1 MEDTVDASP
10 GEKPKAFKSLLGIL
24 EKYVTWWKMGAIAS
38 QPRKADG
45 GIAQAVGH
53 RRAQRSHHHL
63 QWPQVERTQGHRVSR
78 FRLFPGLLQEL
89 QGTYRDPAMESGLDS
104 LPLALRSSSQRM
116 LKTNSELQEASS
128 GVIDL
133 PDDRADAVNALLWY
147 AYTANYDDTKESSV
161 SDGQLIPRPMLFNV
175 LVHTV
180 GDKYGM
186 RNLCQLA
193 EAKFE
198 KHATTGWRS
207 DGFAD
212 AIIEMSLT
220 SPDSKRVLLT
230 IAAEIAITHAADL
243 FTGEETRFQETVRNV
258 APFAF
263 KVTSILLESRRSN
276 LLVTE
281 KRLRCMI
288 CARSFIIDTNPGT
301 TSISCWYCGICQY
314 VDRFEALEI

>member
-1 MEDTVDASP
+1 
-10 GEKPKAFKSLLGIL
+10 
-24 EKYVTWWKMGAIAS
+24 
-38 QPRKADG
+38 
-45 GIAQAVGH
+45 
-53 RRAQRSHHHL
+53 
-63 QWPQVERTQGHRVSR
+63 
-78 FRLFPGLLQEL
+78 
-89 QGTYRDPAMESGLDS
+89 
-104 LPLALRSSSQRM
+104 
-116 LKTNSELQEASS
+116 
-128 GVIDL
+128 
-133 PDDRADAVNALLWY
+133 
-147 AYTANYDDTKESSV
+147 
-161 SDGQLIPRPMLFNV
+161 
-175 LVHTV
+175 
-180 GDKYGM
+180 M

-220 SPDSKRVLLT
+220 SPDSKRVLLK
-230 IAAEIAITHAADL
+230 IAAEIAITHAGDL

-263 KVTSILLESRRSN
+263 KVTSILLESRQSN

-281 KRLRCMI
+281 KRLRCVI

>member
-1 MEDTVDASP
+1 
-10 GEKPKAFKSLLGIL
+10 
-24 EKYVTWWKMGAIAS
+24 
-38 QPRKADG
+38 
-45 GIAQAVGH
+45 
-53 RRAQRSHHHL
+53 
-63 QWPQVERTQGHRVSR
+63 
-78 FRLFPGLLQEL
+78 
-89 QGTYRDPAMESGLDS
+89 MESGLDS

-116 LKTNSELQEASS
+116 LKTNSDLQEASS
-128 GVIDL
+128 GIIDL
-133 PDDRADAVNALLWY
+133 PDDRADAANALLWY
-147 AYTANYDDTKESSV
+147 AYTANYDDTKECSV

-220 SPDSKRVLLT
+220 SPDPKRVLLK

-243 FTGEETRFQETVRNV
+243 FTGEETRFEETVRNV

-263 KVTSILLESRRSN
+263 KVTSILLESRQSN
-276 LLVTE
+276 LLATE
-281 KRLRCMI
+281 RRLRCVI
-288 CARSFIIDTNPGT
+288 FARSFIIDTNPGT

-314 VDRFEALEI
+314 VDRFKAMEI

>member
-1 MEDTVDASP
+1 MSHDGRWELSRLNRATLTVELRRLLVTGEHSDLIITCNGHKWSVHKAIVCLASDFFQACC
-10 GEKPKAFKSLLGIL
+10 KNFK
-24 EKYVTWWKMGAIAS
+24 VRIAT
-38 QPRKADG
+38 
-45 GIAQAVGH
+45 
-53 RRAQRSHHHL
+53 RRWNRDSNL
-63 QWPQVERTQGHRVSR
+63 
-78 FRLFPGLLQEL
+78 FRL
-89 QGTYRDPAMESGLDS
+89 
-104 LPLALRSSSQRM
+104 LALRSSSQRM
-116 LKTNSELQEASS
+116 LKTNSDLQEASS

-147 AYTANYDDTKESSV
+147 AYTANYDDTKECRV

-186 RNLCQLA
+186 RNLCQLP

-212 AIIEMSLT
+212 AIVEMSLT
-220 SPDSKRVLLT
+220 SPDSKRVLLK

-281 KRLRCMI
+281 KRLRCVI
-288 CARSFIIDTNPGT
+288 CAKSFIIDTNPGT